1 MWQRRAVQ
9 FHTSHQLERPI
20 QEDAMGFFWGPRL
33 KCTSARP
40 ICCRRPR
47 AAKALVVARAL
58 PSYTQKLLC
67 WMPISTCAREAT
79 AGRNGPP
86 CTLIK

>member
-67 WMPISTCAREAT
+67 WMLFRPVP
-79 AGRNGPP
+79 GKQPP
-86 CTLIK
+86 GGMGHRAL